1 MPERALRGKV
11 TPIKKEPD
19 ADSILGKRAEP
30 EPVDDPDDADWTK
43 LRQLAQ
49 TNKRAKILEQ
59 KSAVALKAL
68 AHRMQLRFE
77 PGFPDEDALAFKK

>member
-1 MPERALRGKV
+1 MALKGSNTVTELEQPAEEIKMPEHALRGKG

-19 ADSILGKRAEP
+19 ADSMLGKRAEP

-49 TNKRAKILEQ
+49 TNKRAEILEQ
-59 KSAVALKAL
+59 
-68 AHRMQLRFE
+68 
-77 PGFPDEDALAFKK
+77 